1 LKSKKKKK
9 KKKKNK
15 KKKKKKKKKKNMEI
29 VKLNVIFVFSK
40 YVYFGKDDNYF
51 RYDSQIDYNMCENQ
65 RNLSKKKKNTWTRN

>member
-1 LKSKKKKK
+1 
-9 KKKKNK
+9 
-15 KKKKKKKKKKNMEI
+15 MEI